1 MSESVKDEF
10 AELSG
15 AQEDTVRQAREWVQ
29 AMVDDAHKA
38 DLHLQMTALEMM
50 THGLAILTGKDL
62 ERARADVMRM
72 FDDVAGE
79 AHLVLRRIPA
89 QAPSETPA
97 DTVERQETSPKERH
111 TRE

>member
-1 MSESVKDEF
+1 MSESEKDEF

-62 ERARADVMRM
+62 ERARADIMRM
-72 FDDVAGE
+72 FDDVAGK

-97 DTVERQETSPKERH
+97 DTGERQETSPKERH